1 MSGLYT
7 AIGAAALSA
16 AGSGVSSYSQ
26 NQTMRKQDNQLAAST
41 IKQGGINSQA
51 ENAVSKLNDSVAR
64 SNPNDATKQQTAAY
78 LQAAQQAAKTA
89 PTNPAVPGGS
99 KRYSQAVAGSKADI
113 SDYARSTA
121 GNAAAVAAPQLQRIG
136 EGNQIADTAS
146 QLGRYNDTS
155 ASEQGILRT
164 QLAGDQAN
172 PWLSS
177 LSQVLQGAGSGLST
191 YGGYRKGGGSGM
203 GGSSGYV
210 VGGGGG

>member
-16 AGSGVSSYSQ
+16 AGSGASAYSQ

-51 ENAVSKLNDSVAR
+51 ESAVSKLNDSIAR
-64 SNPNDATKQQTAAY
+64 SNPADAQKQQTAAY
-78 LQAAQQAAKTA
+78 LQAAQQAPT
-89 PTNPAVPGGS
+89 TNPTVPGGS

-113 SDYARSTA
+113 SNYARSTA
-121 GNAAAVAAPQLQRIG
+121 GSEAAVAAPSLQRMG
-136 EGNQIADTAS
+136 EGNQIADVAS
-146 QLGRYNDTS
+146 QLGRYNDQS

-164 QLAGDQAN
+164 QMAGDQQN

-191 YGGYRKGGGSGM
+191 YGGYRKGGM
-203 GGSSGYV
+203 GGSAPAPSG
-210 VGGGGG
+210 

>member
-1 MSGLYT
+1 MTGIYT

-16 AGSGVSSYSQ
+16 AGTGANSYAQ
-26 NQTMRKQDNQLAAST
+26 NQNMRKQDNQLAAST

-51 ENAVSKLNDSVAR
+51 ENAVSKLNDSIAR
-64 SNPNDATKQQTAAY
+64 SNPDDATKQQTAAY
-78 LQAAQQAAKTA
+78 LQAAQQAAKTST
-89 PTNPAVPGGS
+89 TNPTVPGGS

-113 SDYARSTA
+113 SDYARATA
-121 GNAAAVAAPQLQRIG
+121 GNAAAVAAPQLQRMG

-177 LSQVLQGAGSGLST
+177 LSQVLSGAGSGLST
-191 YGGYRKGGGSGM
+191 YGGYRKGGSM
-203 GGSSGYV
+203 GGGV
-210 VGGGGG
+210 PTNGAAGG